1 MAFAFIFRVLDEHYT
16 PILVSVCEKFRQ
28 DYIHGLQGQW
38 ASLFCYQW
46 RDCWVEDALSQTM
59 ARYVQ
64 CFIIFLFTS
73 FTYSLLFHYS
83 GLDWIISRVDDE
95 ECNDVGFKDALVM
108 QDIQPIGALSRV
120 VLGTLMKQPWVPYE
134 YKCLLFCFATDPTE
148 DEVHHAFCRFS
159 CNRHINIFQM

>member
-1 MAFAFIFRVLDEHYT
+1 MLVLLLSFIFRVLDEHYA

-64 CFIIFLFTS
+64 CFIIFLIHFS
-73 FTYSLLFHYS
+73 NVFF
-83 GLDWIISRVDDE
+83 
-95 ECNDVGFKDALVM
+95 
-108 QDIQPIGALSRV
+108 V
-120 VLGTLMKQPWVPYE
+120 VPLQWP
-134 YKCLLFCFATDPTE
+134 
-148 DEVHHAFCRFS
+148 
-159 CNRHINIFQM
+159 